1 MFNKKNNI
9 IMLTKLSFTTVQGVL
24 ILSAFGPY
32 IINDLGIRTDHLVIY
47 TSFSYILAKAMLNG
61 SINLINEM
69 KFIIII
75 LIILFLIPF
84 VMLLYNNI
92 YTLKMLAS
100 IENYLQPIA
109 VIIIVC
115 YGCKHNNLRINKL
128 IYLFLFLLC
137 LNTAF
142 SVISILYDTD
152 EAMSFFLRTGST
164 EGAIPVGMSVMS
176 QSRYTGIFNQPFT
189 AGLAYSVG
197 LFGIM
202 YLYSCEKSRFILGL
216 LTIIVFIGG
225 IITVSKVF
233 FPLGVFIALYM
244 LFQYRKINI
253 ILILSALFTI
263 VLSVLPLFWDNIYFS
278 RLLAIPSSVNATLE
292 LYTSGRLG
300 ISNVNLNYA
309 EKIYNDAFL
318 IGYGYATN
326 TYAPDS
332 AYVDYLSQ
340 SGVIGVCLYIVL
352 LGYLGFSIF
361 RSRIN
366 RNQKILLKGLFY
378 LLILAGVG
386 APVLTINRVSI
397 IILVLITSLLYQ
409 RKVLQNNT
417 SHFNVFLQHT

>member
-1 MFNKKNNI
+1 VFNKKNNI

-109 VIIIVC
+109 VIVIVC
-115 YGCKHNNLRINKL
+115 YGCSYNNIRIKEL

>member
-1 MFNKKNNI
+1 VFNKKNYI

-47 TSFSYILAKAMLNG
+47 TLFSYILAKAMLNG
-61 SINLINEM
+61 SIYLINEM
-69 KFIIII
+69 KVIIII

-84 VMLLYNNI
+84 MMLLYNNI
-92 YTLKMLAS
+92 YTLKTLAS

-142 SVISILYDTD
+142 SVISIFIDTD
-152 EAMSFFLRTGST
+152 KAMSFFLRTGST
-164 EGAIPVGMSVMS
+164 EGVIPVGLSVMS

-197 LFGIM
+197 LIVIM
-202 YLYSCEKSRFILGL
+202 YLYSCKKSHFFLGL

-233 FPLGVFIALYM
+233 FPLSCFIALYM
-244 LFQYRKINI
+244 LFQYKAIMN
-253 ILILSALFTI
+253 ILILLGLFLI
-263 VLSVLPLFWDNIYFS
+263 VLSVLPLFWDNMYFS
-278 RLLAIPSSVNATLE
+278 RLLVIPNSVNAFLE

-300 ISNVNLNYA
+300 ISNVNFNYA
-309 EKIYNDAFL
+309 EIIYNDSFF

-340 SGVIGVCLYIVL
+340 SGVIGVCLYIAL
-352 LGYLGFSIF
+352 LGYLGFSVF

-366 RNQKILLKGLFY
+366 RNQKILLRGLFY
-378 LLILAGVG
+378 LLILSGVG

-409 RKVLQNNT
+409 RNILQNNT
-417 SHFNVFLQHT
+417 SHFNVFLHHT